1 VFNGWLVDFSGLV
14 VKSGRADRALDT
26 GHLSQNGFCGVAVIE
41 GSVDS
46 ELVVQV
52 LALPGLRVHE
62 GCSACA
68 NHGPGRAAGDVPDA
82 TNRCAGSSFAWHIAV
97 LPRNPARAMVLWI
110 CIPQH
115 KF

>member
-1 VFNGWLVDFSGLV
+1 MFNGWLVDFSGLV

-62 GCSACA
+62 ECPVCA
-68 NHGPGRAAGDVPDA
+68 NHGSRGASLDVPDV
-82 TNRCAGSSFAWHIAV
+82 TNRCFG
-97 LPRNPARAMVLWI
+97 
-110 CIPQH
+110 
-115 KF
+115 